1 MFEQE
6 TQQRRQGQAEVAGRA
21 AAETGTDPFVMA
33 AVASVVLS
41 QYMFFVKGNREMGIF
56 IGLWPPTFLAFGSHF
71 NQIRMKERLDYMTS
85 SRGLMNAIERAVSGS
100 R

>member
-6 TQQRRQGQAEVAGRA
+6 MEQPRQGQAEMAGKA

-33 AVASVVLS
+33 AAASVIIS
-41 QYMFFVKGNREMGIF
+41 QYLYFVKGNREMGIF
-56 IGLWPPTFLAFGSHF
+56 VGLWPPTFLAFGSHF
-71 NQIRMKERLDYMTS
+71 NQIRMSEKLDYLTS
-85 SRGLMNAIERAVSGS
+85 SRGLMKMVERAVSGS